1 MCNDQGMAQFN
12 GVRFMNEWLSL
23 GAAAEIL
30 GVHPSTV
37 RLWSDKGLL
46 PVHRTKGGH
55 RRYKRNEV
63 LLWAQTAREVRMVQP
78 EDMMQSAIRNVR
90 MQVTEGRLEAETW
103 YQKLDEDARTQYRQ
117 SARSLFQGLM
127 TYLSSKGEDAA
138 SEAFAVGYEYAS
150 RARRY
155 NLSYVDAT
163 RAFMFFRN
171 VLIES
176 VMKVYSEAN
185 IPSGKAWEEMLHK
198 MHTFTDQIL
207 ISLLDTFRAM
217 ETNANGK
224 S

>member
-1 MCNDQGMAQFN
+1 
-12 GVRFMNEWLSL
+12 VSEWLSL
-23 GAAAEIL
+23 SAAAELL

-55 RRYKRNEV
+55 RRYKRSEV
-63 LLWAQTAREVRMVQP
+63 LLWAQTSREVRAVQP
-78 EDMMQSAIRNVR
+78 EDMMQSAVRNVR
-90 MQVTEGRLEAETW
+90 MQITEGRLEAETW
-103 YQKLDEDARTQYRQ
+103 YQKLDEDARAQYRQ
-117 SARSLFQGLM
+117 SSRSLFQGLM
-127 TYLSSKGEDAA
+127 TYLASTNEDAA

-155 NLSYVDAT
+155 SLSYVDAA
-163 RAFMFFRN
+163 RAFMFFRS

-207 ISLLDTFRAM
+207 ISLLDTYQAL
-217 ETNANGK
+217 ETNSNGK
-224 S
+224 N